1 MKVREAELEFD
12 FSAAKAVTRLDDPA
26 LQRPEGMSL
35 VDFVV
40 EDNRRLIM
48 LEIKDPSCKARGT
61 DRNAS
66 ENLERARTR
75 FLRDLN
81 DDTLIAQK
89 LTPKARDSYTWLHL
103 MKRDGKPILYVFLLG
118 VSELVL
124 DPALL
129 LGFKDRLLA
138 RLRKEAAV
146 PWARH
151 YVTDCIVL
159 TEATWAS
166 AFPHYPPVRLAAAA

>member
-12 FSAAKAVTRLDDPA
+12 FTAAKTVTRLDDPA
-26 LQRPEGMSL
+26 LQRPEGMLL

-40 EDNRRLIM
+40 EESRRLVM
-48 LEIKDPSCKARGT
+48 LEIKDPSCNAKGTDHKAR
-61 DRNAS
+61 A
-66 ENLERARTR
+66 NLERARAQ
-75 FLRDLN
+75 FQRDLK
-81 DDTLIAQK
+81 DDTLIAQR

-103 MKRDGKPILYVFLLG
+103 MKRDSKPILYVFLLG

-138 RLRKEAAV
+138 RLRKEAGE
-146 PWARH
+146 PWARY
-151 YVTDCIVL
+151 YVTDCLVL

-166 AFPHYPPVRLAAAA
+166 AFPHYPLVRVGAVA